1 MKKFGQVLGDII
13 FVALIIGL
21 LGGSLMFALN
31 QDPNKT
37 FLGFRAYNVLSGS
50 MEPELSKGDLVIVR
64 AAPAEKLQRGDIV
77 TYYPTD
83 EAGTTVTHRV
93 INTLMKDGQILI
105 ETRGDAVDQA
115 DPMFPG
121 DAVIGI
127 VVFHIPLLGA
137 AVAWI
142 QTHLVL
148 SIGAVVLATGVWIGL
163 ETWHKKRMDREVPPS
178 GEA

>member
-31 QDPNKT
+31 QDPT
-37 FLGFRAYNVLSGS
+37 RPFLGFRAYNVLSGS

-64 AAPAEKLQRGDIV
+64 AVPAEKLQPGDIV

-93 INTLMKDGQILI
+93 INTLMK
-105 ETRGDAVDQA
+105 TA
-115 DPMFPG
+115 DPDRDQGRCGGPG
-121 DAVIGI
+121 
-127 VVFHIPLLGA
+127 
-137 AVAWI
+137 
-142 QTHLVL
+142 
-148 SIGAVVLATGVWIGL
+148 
-163 ETWHKKRMDREVPPS
+163 
-178 GEA
+178 